1 MNAGQEFSARMNLR
15 VYKTINDIIDAD
27 YDTWIKMTNEEL
39 IVIVMRRMKGR
50 VSPTQ
55 LRTVIGEL

>member
-39 IVIVMRRMKGR
+39 IVIVMRRMEGR